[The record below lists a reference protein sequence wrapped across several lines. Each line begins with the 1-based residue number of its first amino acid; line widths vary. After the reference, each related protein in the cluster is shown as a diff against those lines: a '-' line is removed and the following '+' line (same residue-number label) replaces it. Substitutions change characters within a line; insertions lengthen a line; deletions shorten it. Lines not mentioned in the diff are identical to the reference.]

1 MKIDSDLI
9 CDQAFNGLDALDVVK
24 KDFEQN

>member
-24 KDFEQN
+24 KDFE